1 MSVGKREL
9 DYKKLI
15 LDSGAILYILRMPWV
30 KTVGLGVHINAGSRD
45 EVWPKQAG
53 IAHAMEHMVFQGTQ
67 EFPDSKSLAEYI
79 EVVGGMLNAYT
90 CSETTFFYNCLPAE
104 EKERGLRVL
113 SQKMRQPLLRQ
124 DKIDVEMKN
133 ILQEINRA
141 NDDPCTLVN
150 EKAEELLYGDHPLA
164 KRTLG
169 TKESVFSFKRSD
181 FLDWYKTFYHSSNFT
196 FLAVGGI
203 NSVEIKELFNRYFPE
218 KSSLPANK
226 REHQSVLRIPA
237 GLTIEK
243 EVEQAHV
250 ILGTTVPGASE
261 RDSRVLKVFRTML
274 DGGMS
279 FPLFQEIRD
288 KRGLCYEISAS
299 SCSWSDAGIF
309 QIYLGTDPKRIREA
323 EKAIHEIICQTK
335 TSSLLLETAKQLVRG
350 SLAFA
355 FETPRQ
361 LIYSASMELTR
372 YGKPR
377 GYKERLKEVESV
389 TIEEVEGV
397 VNRYLAP
404 EKIVKVA
411 LLPKSAR

>member
-1 MSVGKREL
+1 
-9 DYKKLI
+9 
-15 LDSGAILYILRMPWV
+15 
-30 KTVGLGVHINAGSRD
+30 
-45 EVWPKQAG
+45 
-53 IAHAMEHMVFQGTQ
+53 
-67 EFPDSKSLAEYI
+67 
-79 EVVGGMLNAYT
+79 
-90 CSETTFFYNCLPAE
+90 
-104 EKERGLRVL
+104 
-113 SQKMRQPLLRQ
+113 MRRPLLLH

-133 ILQEINRA
+133 IVQEINRA
-141 NDDPCTLVN
+141 NDDPSSFIN
-150 EKAEELLYGDHPLA
+150 EKAEELLYGSHPLS

-169 TKESVFSFKRSD
+169 TKESVSFFRQSD

-203 NSVEIKELFNRYFPE
+203 DSIEIKELFNRYFPE
-218 KSSLPANK
+218 KSSSPVNK
-226 REHQSVLRIPA
+226 REHWSVSRIPA

-261 RDSRVLKVFRTML
+261 KDSQVLKVFKTML
-274 DGGMS
+274 CGGTS

-288 KRGLCYEISAS
+288 KRGLCYEISAG

-309 QIYLGTDPKRIREA
+309 QIYLGTDPKRIEEA
-323 EKAIHEIICQTK
+323 EKAIHEVIYQAK
-335 TSSLLLETAKQLVRG
+335 TSSFLLENAKQLVRG

-361 LIYSASMELTR
+361 LIYSSSMELTF

-377 GYKERLKEVESV
+377 GYKERLEEVESV
-389 TIEEVEGV
+389 TIEEVEDV
-397 VNRYLAP
+397 VNRYLTP
-404 EKIVKVA
+404 NKIVKVV